1 MEHRQ
6 WQERDD
12 HVEGYIYLI
21 EAKNVT
27 GIVPGKLVRRCKI
40 GLTRN
45 PQARLAA
52 LTNNQPPCDYVILR
66 TMYVADMAYV
76 EGLLH
81 EDFRHC
87 NIKLAKSRE
96 WFDLNPIQFQ
106 QVWWAFN
113 RYEREYSPQTY
124 EEKTVS
130 LRLVVGACI
139 ALIGVGMLFGTSM
152 RSEPTQEVVP
162 QQSIIK
168 KR

>member
-1 MEHRQ
+1 MNRQ
-6 WQERDD
+6 WQERNDN
-12 HVEGYIYLI
+12 VEGFVYLI
-21 EAKNVT
+21 EARNVT
-27 GIVPGKLVRRCKI
+27 GIVPGKLIRRCKI

-52 LTNNQPPCDYVILR
+52 LINNQPPCDYVILR

-113 RYEREYSPQTY
+113 RYEREYSTQSKRETPL
-124 EEKTVS
+124 S
-130 LRLVVGACI
+130 FRLVIGAGI
-139 ALIGVGMLFGTSM
+139 ALVGVGILFGSFM
-152 RSEPTQEVVP
+152 RESAPPVFENNQLFR
-162 QQSIIK
+162 K